1 MVLRDTLGDAIVLSI
16 FDFAMGFVVL
26 FFIGVLIRGL
36 KYVEIIDRGKPGP
49 EVKIRSSI
57 SSSHSETEQTAAVP
71 AVQAHVRSMI
81 RLLRR
86 E

>member
-1 MVLRDTLGDAIVLSI
+1 MVLQDTLGDAVILSV

-49 EVKIRSSI
+49 EVRVRSSV
-57 SSSHSETEQTAAVP
+57 SSSRGETEELVRER
-71 AVQAHVRSMI
+71 AVQVRKKTPDASA
-81 RLLRR
+81 
-86 E
+86 

>member
-1 MVLRDTLGDAIVLSI
+1 MVLQDTLGDAVILSI

-49 EVKIRSSI
+49 EVRVRSSA
-57 SSSHSETEQTAAVP
+57 SSSRGETEELVRER
-71 AVQAHVRSMI
+71 AVQ
-81 RLLRR
+81 LRKKTPDASA
-86 E
+86 